1 MTAFIALLLACV
13 AYVLT
18 TRATYLIVKHDKRLA
33 DLERKV
39 DQLQLRKRINVDLV
53 KHRARY
59 AKQRVNS
66 S

>member
-1 MTAFIALLLACV
+1 MTTFIALLLACV

-18 TRATYLIVKHDKRLA
+18 TRATYLIAKHDKRLA

-39 DQLQLRKRINVDLV
+39 EQMQLRKRINVDLV

-59 AKQRVNS
+59 AKRHTS
-66 S
+66 IS